1 MVKALAKPGAGCQV
15 KSAWVS
21 EGCLKEYGCRGLPGL
36 QTLVSLLLLEPESH
50 HFLLL
55 LSKIVIF
62 ALVMKADRNINITKW
77 LQGLGNLAHVSF
89 WPELDCNLEE

>member
-1 MVKALAKPGAGCQV
+1 MVFPKGH
-15 KSAWVS
+15 
-21 EGCLKEYGCRGLPGL
+21 GCRELPGL

-50 HFLLL
+50 RFLLL
-55 LSKIVIF
+55 VSNIVIF

-89 WPELDCNLEE
+89 WSELDCNLEE